1 MRITYYPETDSA
13 YIRFSDATSVDSGEI
28 APATVADFD
37 AEGNVVGIEI
47 WSGASERLDLSRI
60 RLERRPEDGM
70 DAALTFET
78 GFMRGPMEVESA
90 G

>member
-13 YIRFSDATSVDSGEI
+13 YIRFSEADAVDTEEV
-28 APATVADFD
+28 APSTVLDLD

-47 WSGASERLDLSRI
+47 YSSAAERLDFSRI
-60 RLERRPEDGM
+60 RLERKPEKGL
-70 DAALTFET
+70 DAALTLET
-78 GFMRGPMEVESA
+78 GFMQGPVEVESA

>member
-1 MRITYYPETDSA
+1 MRVTYYPETDSA
-13 YIRFSDATSVDSGEI
+13 YIRLSEAASVDSEEV
-28 APATVADFD
+28 APATVVDLD

-47 WSGASERLDLSRI
+47 WSGAAERIDLSRI
-60 RLERRPEDGM
+60 RLERRPEKGS

-78 GFMRGPMEVESA
+78 GFMRGPVEVESA